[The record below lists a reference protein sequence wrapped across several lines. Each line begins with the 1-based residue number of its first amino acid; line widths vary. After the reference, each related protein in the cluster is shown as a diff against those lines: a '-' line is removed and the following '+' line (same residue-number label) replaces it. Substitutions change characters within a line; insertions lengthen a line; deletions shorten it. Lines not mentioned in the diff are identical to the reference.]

1 MKKLYKPFLSKNL
14 DVSDIKNL
22 MKNQLQN
29 ESLNTFIELYSK
41 EPTGKNL
48 IFIEVVKK
56 YIENTLNFELDQI
69 KNQNAKIKI
78 ISLEKKLEFNLK
90 IKNQNVKLKGII
102 DRIDWFNDGFRII
115 DYKSG
120 NVNLGVIDIKNID
133 KVKVDHKYSYLLQLL
148 FYKYLFGMNDKNIQI
163 KEIGIC
169 SLKKRNLPFQF
180 IKIKCFIIRRNSND
194 YFRHNN

>member
-1 MKKLYKPFLSKNL
+1 
-14 DVSDIKNL
+14 

-29 ESLNTFIELYSK
+29 ESHNTFIELYSK
-41 EPTGKNL
+41 EPIGKNL
-48 IFIEVVKK
+48 IFIEAIKE

-69 KNQNAKIKI
+69 KNQNSRIKI

-102 DRIDWFNDGFRII
+102 DRIDTFNDKVRII

-120 NVNLGVIDIKNID
+120 NVNLGVLDIKNID
-133 KVKVDHKYSYLLQLL
+133 KVKIDHKYSYLLQLL
-148 FYKYLFGMNDKNIQI
+148 FYKYLYEINNTKIQI
-163 KEIGIC
+163 EEIGIC

-180 IKIKCFIIRRNSND
+180 VNNQSNLSLEEIQVIISDIIVDIIQTKEFIDSGNPL
-194 YFRHNN
+194 